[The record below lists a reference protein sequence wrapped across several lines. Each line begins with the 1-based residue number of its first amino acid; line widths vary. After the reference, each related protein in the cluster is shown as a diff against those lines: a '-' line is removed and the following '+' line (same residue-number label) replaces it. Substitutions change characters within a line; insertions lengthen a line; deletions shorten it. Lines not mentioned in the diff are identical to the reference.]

1 MQQVVKRKIGKNYET
16 WMVEGKNMYECQ
28 MEAQKLSF
36 YDVEKCGIC
45 NSDNIH
51 LNARL
56 AQNKFKY
63 LEVKC
68 DACKAS
74 LVFGSTQE
82 DPNTFYLRKNKES
95 KKYDWKAYTPEIS
108 E

>member
-1 MQQVVKRKIGKNYET
+1 MQQFIKKKIGKET
-16 WMVEGKNMYECQ
+16 ITYVVEGKNPYECQ

-36 YDVEKCGIC
+36 HDVEKCGLC
-45 NSDNIH
+45 SSDNIH

-63 LEVKC
+63 LEIKC
-68 DACKAS
+68 WDCKAQ
-74 LVFGSTQE
+74 LVFGQTQE
-82 DPNTFYLRKNKES
+82 DPNTYYLRKNKET
-95 KKYDWKAYTPEIS
+95 KKYDWQKYNTEIS